1 MGVWQCQISDL
12 IYMLVNIKQW
22 LKSNIY
28 PIVINCLLFLEVI
41 VSPLKPHKHFK
52 ESFFLK
58 LANLLPRSHRS
69 DNKLRSF
76 LLAQAGVNI
85 SSDRVWDGI
94 EIRPIGAA
102 SRITIGQGCFINSG
116 VRFECA
122 PEVTITIGD
131 RVQIGSRCSF
141 ETMNH
146 SVVLL
151 EKNKRGGFPKSV
163 VIEDDV
169 WIASRVSI
177 LPGVT
182 VGKGSVIAAGAVVTK
197 DVPPF
202 SLVGGVPARVIR
214 TIETPSEIIN
224 TIESKV
230 FIESRS
236 I

>member
-1 MGVWQCQISDL
+1 
-12 IYMLVNIKQW
+12 MLVIKQW
-22 LKSNIY
+22 LKLNIK
-28 PIVINCLLFLEVI
+28 PILVDWLLFLEI
-41 VSPLKPHKHFK
+41 IISPLKPHKHLK

-69 DNKLRSF
+69 DNQLRSF
-76 LLAQAGVNI
+76 LLAKAGVNI
-85 SSDRVWDGI
+85 NTCRVWDGI

-102 SRITIGQGCFINSG
+102 SRITIGKGCFINSG

-122 PEVTITIGD
+122 PEVTIKIGD

-151 EKNKRGGFPKSV
+151 EKNKRGGFPKSI

-169 WIASRVSI
+169 WIASRVSV

-182 VGKGSVIAAGAVVTK
+182 IGKGSVVAAGAVVTK

-202 SLVGGVPARVIR
+202 TLVGGIPARIIRQIDSNNYNNDGIQQEVI
-214 TIETPSEIIN
+214 
-224 TIESKV
+224 V
-230 FIESRS
+230 
-236 I
+236 

>member
-1 MGVWQCQISDL
+1 
-12 IYMLVNIKQW
+12 MLVNIKQW
-22 LKSNIY
+22 LKSNIK
-28 PIVINCLLFLEVI
+28 PILVDFLLFLEVI
-41 VSPLKPHKHFK
+41 ISPLKPHKHLK

-69 DNKLRSF
+69 DAKLRSF
-76 LLAQAGVNI
+76 LLAKAGVNI
-85 SSDRVWDGI
+85 GTCRVWDRI

-122 PEVTITIGD
+122 PEVTIKIGN

-151 EKNKRGGFPKSV
+151 EKNKRGGFPESV
-163 VIEDDV
+163 VVEDDV

-182 VGKGSVIAAGAVVTK
+182 IGQGSVIAAGAVVTK

-202 SLVGGVPARVIR
+202 SLVGGIPARIIR
-214 TIETPSEIIN
+214 KIDSQISNAIEKEIVAE
-224 TIESKV
+224 TL
-230 FIESRS
+230 
-236 I
+236 